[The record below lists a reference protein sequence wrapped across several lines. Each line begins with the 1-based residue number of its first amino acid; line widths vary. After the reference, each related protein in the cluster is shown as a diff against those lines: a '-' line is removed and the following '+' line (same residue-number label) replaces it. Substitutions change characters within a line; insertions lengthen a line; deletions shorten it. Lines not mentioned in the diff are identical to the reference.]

1 MNDLEIVSEKRCI
14 FALKLSKKGVIIDF
28 EGEYTMQ
35 TVSNQQNREPDSVYP
50 DAVLNIARDS
60 ASVFQLKRKWE
71 KTPPMLNLAP
81 DFQRGLVWNLKQK
94 SELIESILMGIPL
107 PLIYV
112 KEDEKGVYII
122 VDGKQRLSTLFSFI
136 NNEFALGKLNIL
148 KNKRGC
154 RFNDLTPLEQNKI
167 EDCSLTLHVIK
178 APTSDRV
185 TFDLFDRVNRGGTRL
200 NNQEMRNALYQG
212 NATELINKL
221 AKKKVFV
228 EATEHTIPD
237 NHMKDRYMV
246 LRFVAF
252 YLWQEHITID
262 PDTNELLEYRSNLE
276 DFLGKTMRFLNR
288 LNPEDNVFKELD
300 FRFTHAM
307 ELSMQLLSFGGFRL
321 PSSPG
326 KKRPINMAFFESFS
340 YLLSKLNG
348 DGEYFYNQIHEIYR
362 QLMCNRAYLDTLT
375 RSVDSGKQTVRRYEI
390 INKLI
395 NELNL
400 C

>member
-1 MNDLEIVSEKRCI
+1 M
-14 FALKLSKKGVIIDF
+14 DF
-28 EGEYTMQ
+28 EGEYTLR
-35 TVSNQQNREPDSVYP
+35 TASNQQSREPDTVYP

-81 DFQRGLVWNLKQK
+81 DFQRGLVWNPKQK

-122 VDGKQRLSTLFSFI
+122 VDGKQRLNTLFSFI
-136 NNEFALGKLNIL
+136 NNEFALGKLTIL
-148 KNKRGC
+148 KDKNGC
-154 RFNDLTPLEQNKI
+154 RFDDLSPLEQNKI

-212 NATELINKL
+212 NATRLINRL
-221 AKKKVFV
+221 AEEEVFV
-228 EATEHTIPD
+228 VATEHSVPA
-237 NHMKDRYMV
+237 NHMKDKYLV

-252 YLWQEHITID
+252 YLWQEHITTD
-262 PDTNELLEYRSNLE
+262 PDTNELLEYRSNVE

-288 LNPEDNVFKELD
+288 LSPEYRLFEELEA
-300 FRFTHAM
+300 RFIRAM
-307 ELSMQLLSFGGFRL
+307 ELAIRLLPSGGFRL

-326 KKRPINMAFFESFS
+326 KKRPINMAFFESFG

-348 DGEYFYNQIHEIYR
+348 EGERFHHQIQEVYT
-362 QLMCNRAYLDTLT
+362 QLMSNAAYLDTLT
-375 RSVDSGKQTVRRYEI
+375 RSVDSGVQTKKRYEI
-390 INKLI
+390 INRFI
-395 NELNL
+395 HELNL

>member
-1 MNDLEIVSEKRCI
+1 M
-14 FALKLSKKGVIIDF
+14 DF
-28 EGEYTMQ
+28 EGEYTMR
-35 TVSNQQNREPDSVYP
+35 TASNQQSYEPDTVYP

-71 KTPPMLNLAP
+71 KTPPMLNLTP
-81 DFQRGLVWNLKQK
+81 DFQRGMVWKPKQK

-112 KEDEKGVYII
+112 KEDEKGVYVI

-136 NNEFALGKLNIL
+136 NNEFALEKLTIL
-148 KNKRGC
+148 KNKNGF
-154 RFNDLTPLEQNKI
+154 RFDKLTPLEQNKI

-212 NATELINKL
+212 NATKLINRL
-221 AKKKVFV
+221 AEKEAFV
-228 EATEHTIPD
+228 EATEHSIPA
-237 NHMKDRYMV
+237 NHMKDRYLV

-252 YLWQEHITID
+252 YLWQQHVTID
-262 PDTNELLEYRSNLE
+262 PDTDGPLDYRSNVE

-288 LNPEDNVFKELD
+288 LEPENGLFKELD
-300 FRFTHAM
+300 TRFTRAM
-307 ELSMQLLSFGGFRL
+307 EFAIRLLPSGCFRL

-340 YLLSKLNG
+340 YLLSRLNG
-348 DGEYFYNQIHEIYR
+348 EGEQLHYQIQEVYM
-362 QLMCNRAYLDTLT
+362 QLICDAAYLDSLT
-375 RSVDSGKQTVRRYEI
+375 RSVDSGKQTEKRYKI
-390 INKLI
+390 INRLI
-395 NELNL
+395 HELNL

>member
-1 MNDLEIVSEKRCI
+1 
-14 FALKLSKKGVIIDF
+14 
-28 EGEYTMQ
+28 
-35 TVSNQQNREPDSVYP
+35 
-50 DAVLNIARDS
+50 
-60 ASVFQLKRKWE
+60 
-71 KTPPMLNLAP
+71 MLNLTP
-81 DFQRGLVWNLKQK
+81 DFQRGMVWKPKQK

-112 KEDEKGVYII
+112 KEDEKGVYVI

-136 NNEFALGKLNIL
+136 NNEFALEKLTIL
-148 KNKRGC
+148 KNKNGF
-154 RFNDLTPLEQNKI
+154 RFDKLTPLEQNKI

-212 NATELINKL
+212 NATKLINRL
-221 AKKKVFV
+221 AEKEAFV
-228 EATEHTIPD
+228 EATEHSIPA
-237 NHMKDRYMV
+237 NHMKDRYLV

-252 YLWQEHITID
+252 YLWQQHVTID
-262 PDTNELLEYRSNLE
+262 PDTDGPLDYRSNVE

-288 LNPEDNVFKELD
+288 LEPENGLFKELD
-300 FRFTHAM
+300 TRFTRAM
-307 ELSMQLLSFGGFRL
+307 EFAIRLLPSGGFRL

-340 YLLSKLNG
+340 YLLSRLNG
-348 DGEYFYNQIHEIYR
+348 EGEQLHYQIQEVYM
-362 QLMCNRAYLDTLT
+362 QLICDAAYLDSLT
-375 RSVDSGKQTVRRYEI
+375 RSVDSGKQTEKRYKI
-390 INKLI
+390 INRLI
-395 NELNL
+395 HELNL